1 MTNPSPLLAL
11 IEDEA
16 TAAHALTAQG
26 NRPGAATGQRPPLEP
41 EWLPWGPSSDASGP
55 PMLLAT
61 LGSIELEYAAIRRSC
76 GRLDAAHR
84 GTVRLTGDDRLDLLD
99 RLVTQQ
105 VCTLKNGDV
114 AEAFLLDRTGRLQSD
129 LVVLH
134 TAEATWLDVDT
145 HQADATAATLE
156 AMCFGEDVAIAN
168 VSDVQHRIELHGPQ
182 SEAVLGAMGLAVPQ
196 PMHVTQDDGTVCWR
210 LDRVGVPGFALC
222 VPAQRSAAMW
232 RGITEAAQQ
241 CECSCRTIGW
251 YALNMA
257 RVETGEPMANI
268 DYGTGNL
275 PAETGV
281 LHRRVSFT
289 KGCYPGQEVVARMH
303 NLGHP
308 KQVLRS
314 LVLDDDRLPIAG
326 AQIFAGDDA
335 DLASPLGAVTSSA
348 PAPLSGSRP
357 AAMGMVRWSIA
368 SPGTR
373 VCVMADGEGVGA
385 VVETLATESQP

>member
-1 MTNPSPLLAL
+1 MTNPSPLLTL

-16 TAAHALTAQG
+16 AASHRPMTQA
-26 NRPGAATGQRPPLEP
+26 NRPGAATGQRPPLES
-41 EWLPWGPSSDASGP
+41 EWLPWGPSDDASGP

-105 VCTLKNGDV
+105 VCTLRDGDV
-114 AEAFLLDRTGRLQSD
+114 AEAFLLDRKGRLQSD

-134 TAEATWLDVDT
+134 SDQETWLDLDV
-145 HQADATAATLE
+145 HQAAATAGALE
-156 AMCFGEDVAIAN
+156 AMCFGEDVVIAD
-168 VSDVQHRIELHGPQ
+168 VSEVHHRIELHGPQ
-182 SEAVLGAMGLAVPQ
+182 SESLLSAMGLAVPEA
-196 PMHVTQDDGTVCWR
+196 MRVTHNDGVVCWR

-222 VPAQRSAAMW
+222 VATSSAAALWM
-232 RGITEAAQQ
+232 RITQVAKAS
-241 CECSCRTIGW
+241 ECSCRTIGW

-289 KGCYPGQEVVARMH
+289 KGCYPGQEVVARIY

-314 LVLDDDRLPIAG
+314 LVLDDDCLPIAG
-326 AQIFAGDDA
+326 AQIFSGDDA

-357 AAMGMVRWSIA
+357 AVMGMVRWSIA

-373 VCVMADGEGVGA
+373 VRVMAEGKGIGA
-385 VVETLATESQP
+385 AIETLATDVQP